1 MTTPQ
6 DVLEFWCG
14 TLQADGTSTS
24 EAAARWWKK
33 DPDFDRTIAERFGET
48 LQRAAEGALTWDDG
62 REATVAQIIVLDQFS
77 RNVYRDT
84 PRAFAADPRALS
96 LAKSLVDDHA
106 HLHLPAAYA
115 YFTFMPF
122 MHSEQLRDQE
132 RGVALFTELAEK
144 ATSDAVRSLFANGA
158 DFAEKHRVIVARFG
172 RFPHRNA
179 LLGRET
185 TAEEAEFLKQPG
197 SSF

>member
-14 TLQADGTSTS
+14 TLRDDGTSPP

-33 DPDFDRTIAERFGET
+33 DPGFDRTIAERFGDT
-48 LQRAAEGALTWDDG
+48 LERAAEGALTWGDG
-62 REATVAQIIVLDQFS
+62 RDATVAQVIVLDQFS

-96 LAKSLVDDHA
+96 LAKTLVDSDA
-106 HLHLPAAYA
+106 YLHLPAAHA

-122 MHSEQLRDQE
+122 MHSEELTDQA
-132 RGVALFTELAEK
+132 RAVALFTKLAEM